1 MGVKTGNSIKD
12 DKINQITDYY
22 FFQKEIDY
30 IINGIDN
37 PLIKGPK
44 KNKNLFTKIVNPY
57 NVKME
62 KDYYVMDKKWIEEWK
77 KYTNFETAKSY
88 FDKIDIVDKNQIV
101 KEVNEACL
109 NMALTEE
116 INDSKDNFPGK
127 LDNKLEGEG
136 FCKNIFMDLKYLDY
150 LVSEKLFMLF
160 EASAGQYWK
169 FKNDTQ
175 TLRIKGVIKNRIMI
189 LIFKE
194 QLQIKF
200 IFFNQG
206 LYELT
211 ADFCLEDDL
220 TEEKKKKYRANMDSL
235 INNEIRRFQ
244 FEDWIDF
251 FNKNGIDEKDE
262 IPILDKNGENMYI
275 IRKNEDITNTRTQQ
289 NNNSSSN
296 TNSFNQVNNMNN
308 MSQMNN
314 MNSINNING
323 LNNMNSMNNN
333 INFKQNQMNNFNNM
347 NNMNQM
353 NLNNMNNMNQMNNFN
368 YMNNMNQMNLNNMN
382 NMNFNNMNQMNF
394 NNMNNMNNFNNM
406 NNMNNFNNMNQMNNF
421 NNMNQMNNFNNMN
434 QMNNFNNMNQMNN
447 FNNMNFMGGMNNN
460 QINK

>member
-44 KNKNLFTKIVNPY
+44 KNQNFFTKIVNPY
-57 NVKME
+57 NVEME
-62 KDYYVMDKKWIEEWK
+62 KYYYVMDKKWIEEWK

-136 FCKNIFMDLKYLDY
+136 FCKNVFSDLKYLDY

-169 FKNDTQ
+169 FKNDTE

-200 IFFNQG
+200 IYFNQG

-235 INNEIRRFQ
+235 IKNEIRKFQ

-262 IPILDKNGENMYI
+262 IPILDKNGEKMYI
-275 IRKNEDITNTRTQQ
+275 IRKNEDITNTRAKQ
-289 NNNSSSN
+289 NNNSSN
-296 TNSFNQVNNMNN
+296 ANSSNQVNNMNN
-308 MSQMNN
+308 MSQINN
-314 MNSINNING
+314 MNSMNNFNG
-323 LNNMNSMNNN
+323 LNNMNSMINNN
-333 INFKQNQMNNFNNM
+333 NFNFKQNQLNNFNSM

-353 NLNNMNNMNQMNNFN
+353 NLNNMNNMNNLN

-382 NMNFNNMNQMNF
+382 QMNFNNMNQMNFNNMNQMNQMNFNNMNQMNF

-406 NNMNNFNNMNQMNNF
+406 NQMNFNNMNR
-421 NNMNQMNNFNNMN
+421 
-434 QMNNFNNMNQMNN
+434 MNNFNNMNQMNN
-447 FNNMNFMGGMNNN
+447 FNNMNFMSGMNNN